1 MSGIHYAVS
10 LCSHSRK
17 MCVHLAATLAV
28 RPPMTRMVTRSH
40 PCESDTE
47 LPMPS
52 KSWRGAIFLF
62 PWASAGAGGFAV
74 VEKINANLRSSLPYL
89 RATQR
94 CPKKDIQPRCV
105 LGISLREEPL
115 HLPQFLLRSCDYFVC
130 SFGLSSTEPHRRFPP
145 RRSFVS
151 IILLFATPASCLRP
165 VESAITVLF
174 AAIGGL
180 K

>member
-1 MSGIHYAVS
+1 MV
-10 LCSHSRK
+10 
-17 MCVHLAATLAV
+17 ATVAV

-52 KSWRGAIFLF
+52 KSWRGAFFLF

-74 VEKINANLRSSLPYL
+74 EKINANLRSFLPYL

-105 LGISLREEPL
+105 LGISLRVEPL
-115 HLPQFLLRSCDYFVC
+115 HLPRFLLRSCDYFVC
-130 SFGLSSTEPHRRFPP
+130 SFGLSSTEPHLRFPP

-151 IILLFATPASCLRP
+151 IIFLFATPASCLRP

>member
-1 MSGIHYAVS
+1 M
-10 LCSHSRK
+10 
-17 MCVHLAATLAV
+17 AV

-52 KSWRGAIFLF
+52 KSWRAAFFLF
-62 PWASAGAGGFAV
+62 PRASASAGAGGFA

-94 CPKKDIQPRCV
+94 CPKKDIQPRCM
-105 LGISLREEPL
+105 LGISLRGEPL

-130 SFGLSSTEPHRRFPP
+130 SFGLSSTEPHLSFPP
-145 RRSFVS
+145 RRSSVS
-151 IILLFATPASCLRP
+151 IIFPFATPASCLRP

>member
-1 MSGIHYAVS
+1 
-10 LCSHSRK
+10 
-17 MCVHLAATLAV
+17 MCVHLVATVAL

-52 KSWRGAIFLF
+52 KSWI
-62 PWASAGAGGFAV
+62 GGFLSLPLGRPRLGSR
-74 VEKINANLRSSLPYL
+74 EKINANLRSSLPYL

-105 LGISLREEPL
+105 LGISLRVEPL
-115 HLPQFLLRSCDYFVC
+115 HLPQFLYRSCDYFVC
-130 SFGLSSTEPHRRFPP
+130 SFGLSSTEPHLRFPP

-151 IILLFATPASCLRP
+151 IIFLFASPASCLRP